1 MPLHDYHC
9 PACGTEFE
17 TLVRSSQLSPPACP
31 SCGSTTLERLLSRI
45 APHGHSAAV
54 IANGRRA
61 ANREGHFSHYSQA
74 ERAKLP
80 K

>member
-9 PACGTEFE
+9 DHCGHDFE
-17 TLVRSSQLSPPACP
+17 TLVRSGTVPACP
-31 SCGSTTLERLLSRI
+31 QCGSTTALVRQLSRI
-45 APHGHSAAV
+45 APAGTTAALL
-54 IANGRRA
+54 AGARRQA
-61 ANREGHFSHYSQA
+61 AREGHFSHYSKA